1 MTSGADPRSADRGF
15 GVYIHWPYCARKCPY
30 CDFNV
35 YAAKDRDNAPLLSA
49 IRQDLTAWRER
60 SGPRDVTSVFFGG
73 GTPSLLSASEVGGL
87 LEHVAALWGLGDAVE
102 ISLEA
107 NPEDRHRL
115 PELAAAGVDRLSLGV
130 QSLDASH
137 LKFLG
142 RLHTPKDALEAIDLV
157 RPRFR
162 SVSLDFIY
170 GLPDQTREGWAEQL
184 DRALA
189 LGADH
194 LSLYELSVEPGAAFA
209 YAVRRGEWS
218 PMDDDTA
225 ADLMEITYAATERAG
240 LPAYEIS
247 NHARSHDHQSK
258 HNTVYWRSGDW
269 IGVGPGAHGRLTTNG
284 VRHAIEAERRPAAYI
299 ERVTSAGNGWAV
311 NEPLS
316 VVDQARERVAMGLRM
331 TEGIPALELSDLGLE
346 LDRSA
351 ILDLREQGLLA
362 DDSDTIALTVRGRL
376 AADRIAAIISP

>member
-1 MTSGADPRSADRGF
+1 MTSGREPRSADRGF

-35 YAAKDRDNAPLLSA
+35 YAAKDRDNAPLLDA
-49 IRQDLTAWRER
+49 IRQDLTAWRGR
-60 SGPRDVTSVFFGG
+60 SGPREVTSVFLGG

-87 LEHVAALWGLGDAVE
+87 LEHVAALWGLADAAE

-107 NPEDRHRL
+107 NPEDRDRL

-130 QSLDASH
+130 QSLDARQ
-137 LKFLG
+137 LQFLG
-142 RLHTPKDALEAIDLV
+142 RLHTPQDALEALDLV
-157 RPRFR
+157 RPNFR

-240 LPAYEIS
+240 LSAYEIS
-247 NHARSHDHQSK
+247 NHARSRDHQSK
-258 HNTVYWRSGDW
+258 HNIVYWRSGDW
-269 IGVGPGAHGRLTTNG
+269 VGVGPGAHGRLTTDG
-284 VRHAIEAERRPAAYI
+284 VRQAIEAERRPATYI
-299 ERVTSAGNGWAV
+299 ERVASAGNGWAV
-311 NEPLS
+311 SETLS

-331 TEGIPALELSDLGLE
+331 TEGVPALELSDLGLE

-351 ILDLREQGLLA
+351 ILDLREQGLLV
-362 DDSDTIALTVRGRL
+362 DDNDAVALTVRGRL
-376 AADRIAAIISP
+376 AADRIAAMISP